1 MKRIFNFN
9 KIVRGKGGYWN
20 YRFVKNEVYDEG
32 KVIGIY
38 YDLYEVYYD
47 ENDKI
52 IAWSENPQG
61 IQIVDRG
68 DLKIFLK
75 QIKIASKNKVLEKDL
90 RTGKLVELDEYIQS
104 NGFIK
109 IR

>member
-1 MKRIFNFN
+1 MAN
-9 KIVRGKGGYWN
+9 GGYWN
-20 YRFVKNEVYDEG
+20 YRFVKNEVHSED

-52 IAWSENPQG
+52 IAWSEQPRG
-61 IQIVDRG
+61 IQIVDKG

-75 QIKIASKNKVLEKDL
+75 QIKKASKNKVLEIDYN
-90 RTGKLVELDEYIQS
+90 GKLVELNEYIQS

-109 IR
+109 IT

>member
-1 MKRIFNFN
+1 MAN
-9 KIVRGKGGYWN
+9 GGWWN

-38 YDLYEVYYD
+38 YELFEVYYN

-52 IAWSENPQG
+52 IAWSEQPRG

-68 DLKIFLK
+68 DLKTFLK
-75 QIKIASKNKVLEKDL
+75 QIKKASKNKVLEIDYD
-90 RTGKLVELDEYIQS
+90 GKLVELNEYIQS
-104 NGFIK
+104 NRFIR
-109 IR
+109 IT

>member
-1 MKRIFNFN
+1 MVN
-9 KIVRGKGGYWN
+9 GGWWN
-20 YRFVKNEVYDEG
+20 YRFVKNEVHNEN

-52 IAWSENPQG
+52 IAWLEQPRG

-68 DLKIFLK
+68 DLKTFLK
-75 QIKIASKNKVLEKDL
+75 QIKKASKNKVLEIDYN
-90 RTGKLVELDEYIQS
+90 GKLVELNEYIQS

-109 IR
+109 IT

>member
-1 MKRIFNFN
+1 MAN
-9 KIVRGKGGYWN
+9 GGWWN
-20 YRFVKNEVYDEG
+20 YRFVKNEVHNED

-52 IAWSENPQG
+52 IAWSEQPRG
-61 IQIVDRG
+61 IQIVDKG

-75 QIKIASKNKVLEKDL
+75 QIKKASKNKVLEIDYN
-90 RTGKLVELDEYIQS
+90 GKLVELNEYIQS

-109 IR
+109 IT

>member
-20 YRFVKNEVYDEG
+20 YRFVKNEVHSED

-52 IAWSENPQG
+52 IAWSEQPRG

-68 DLKIFLK
+68 DLKTFLK
-75 QIKIASKNKVLEKDL
+75 QIKKASKNKVLEIDYN
-90 RTGKLVELDEYIQS
+90 GKLVELNEYIQS
-104 NGFIK
+104 NGFIR
-109 IR
+109 IT

>member
-1 MKRIFNFN
+1 MAN
-9 KIVRGKGGYWN
+9 GGWWN
-20 YRFVKNEVYDEG
+20 YRFVKNEVYNED

-52 IAWSENPQG
+52 IAWSEQPRG

-75 QIKIASKNKVLEKDL
+75 QIKKASKNKVLEIDYN
-90 RTGKLVELDEYIQS
+90 GKLVELNEYIQS

-109 IR
+109 IT

>member
-1 MKRIFNFN
+1 MAN
-9 KIVRGKGGYWN
+9 GGYWN
-20 YRFVKNEVYDEG
+20 YRFVKNEVHSED

-52 IAWSENPQG
+52 IAWSEQPQG

-68 DLKIFLK
+68 DLKTFLK
-75 QIKIASKNKVLEKDL
+75 QIKKASKNKVLEIDYN
-90 RTGKLVELDEYIQS
+90 GKLVELNEYIQS
-104 NGFIK
+104 NGFIR
-109 IR
+109 IT

>member
-1 MKRIFNFN
+1 MAN
-9 KIVRGKGGYWN
+9 GGYWN
-20 YRFVKNEVYDEG
+20 YRFVKNEVHSED

-52 IAWSENPQG
+52 IAWSEQPRG

-68 DLKIFLK
+68 DLKTFLK
-75 QIKIASKNKVLEKDL
+75 QIKKASKNKVLEIDYD
-90 RTGKLVELDEYIQS
+90 GKLVELNEYIQS
-104 NGFIK
+104 NGFIR
-109 IR
+109 IT

>member
-1 MKRIFNFN
+1 MANW
-9 KIVRGKGGYWN
+9 GWWN

-38 YDLYEVYYD
+38 YELFEVYYN
-47 ENDKI
+47 ENGKI
-52 IAWSENPQG
+52 IAWSEQPQG

-68 DLKIFLK
+68 DLKTFLK
-75 QIKIASKNKVLEKDL
+75 QIKKASKNKVLEIDYN
-90 RTGKLVELDEYIQS
+90 GKLVELNEYIQS

-109 IR
+109 IT